1 VLPIPGKGRTDWSEA
16 GIAIAGPA
24 LGAFI
29 AAAVWRATV
38 A

>member
-1 VLPIPGKGRTDWSEA
+1 VLPIPGKGRTDWSDA
-16 GIAIAGPA
+16 WIAIVGPA

-29 AAAVWRATV
+29 AAAAWRATV